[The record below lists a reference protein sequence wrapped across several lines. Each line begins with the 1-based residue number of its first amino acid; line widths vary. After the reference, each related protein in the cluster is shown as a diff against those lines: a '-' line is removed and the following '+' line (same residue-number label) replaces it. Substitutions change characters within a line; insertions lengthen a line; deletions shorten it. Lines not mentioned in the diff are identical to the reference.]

1 MTVKINK
8 PAVNL
13 REELN
18 ELKKPTGLA
27 GEAMLRA
34 ETPQEQF
41 NLIGAGRRNLLINGD
56 FRVWQRGEGPFTL
69 TESKYTVDRW
79 NTFNANAT
87 LVVSHGTDDPY
98 RDYAA
103 WTVTVKPTSDRVQP
117 QQVIEKGLTPN
128 TQYTLSFLARGIG
141 FLDDVELRQGGAT
154 SQFFIP
160 EDKVLRNGTEWVKY
174 THTFTTPSNMDK
186 DNTVAL
192 IWHLSQSTDKLEL
205 SEAQLELGNVA
216 TPFEHRSYG
225 EELALCQRYFN
236 RLGGGTYTGITTGM
250 VFNNTS
256 SMFCITY
263 PVPMRAGP
271 TISSSGLVVSDRISY
286 DSAVTSF
293 QPQGTSTTGIHFK
306 TVHASNG
313 ASSRQAVVLVVQNNG
328 TGYMDFN
335 AEL

>member
-69 TESKYTVDRW
+69 TWSQYTVDRW
-79 NTFNANAT
+79 NTFSANAT
-87 LVVSHGTDDPY
+87 LVVSHGTDDSY

-103 WTVTVKPTSDRVQP
+103 WTVTVKPTNDRVQP

-160 EDKVLRNGTEWVKY
+160 EDNVLRDGTEWVKY
-174 THTFTTPSNMDK
+174 THTFTTPSNMDR

-205 SEAQLELGNVA
+205 SEVQLELGKVA

-225 EELALCQRYFN
+225 EELALCQRYFTQIKTG
-236 RLGGGTYTGITTGM
+236 RIGGVINASGHGI
-250 VFNNTS
+250 VSHPVAFN
-256 SMFCITY
+256 
-263 PVPMRAGP
+263 MRAAP
-271 TISSSGLVVSDRISY
+271 SASYSGTPPIY
-286 DSAVTSF
+286 YMN
-293 QPQGTSTTGIHFK
+293 GTSQLSSTVSGIGG
-306 TVHASNG
+306 SNG
-313 ASSRQAVVLVVQNNG
+313 YSLNLYKANG
-328 TGYMDFN
+328 NTGHGLSFWVDLSNANYFN
-335 AEL
+335 FDAEL

>member
-1 MTVKINK
+1 MTVKISK

-18 ELKKPTGLA
+18 ELKKPTGVA

-34 ETPQEQF
+34 ETSQEQF
-41 NLIGAGRRNLLINGD
+41 NLIGAGRRNLLINGGFD
-56 FRVWQRGEGPFTL
+56 VWQRGTTFTNIP
-69 TESKYTVDRW
+69 TTNYSADRW
-79 NTFNANAT
+79 KTFTSNGA
-87 LVVSHGTDDPY
+87 V
-98 RDYAA
+98 
-103 WTVTVKPTSDRVQP
+103 TVTKENNEYYNYAKWDITTLATSDYVQP
-117 QQVIEKGLTPN
+117 SQVIEQGITPS
-128 TQYTLSFLARGIG
+128 TTFAVSFLAKGNGSVR
-141 FLDDVELRQGGAT
+141 DVEFRQSGST
-154 SQFFIP
+154 STYVYNS
-160 EDKVLRNGTEWVKY
+160 KTLSSEWKK
-174 THTFTTPSNMDK
+174 HTFIVTTASNVNK
-186 DNTVAL
+186 DAPMSVIL
-192 IWHLSQSTDKLEL
+192 HLQRETSLFEMTQF
-205 SEAQLELGNVA
+205 QVELGSVA

-256 SMFCITY
+256 AMFCITY

-313 ASSRQAVVLVVQNNG
+313 ASPRQAVVLVVQNNG